1 MLFPIETQDCPKWQ
15 SWGKSDL
22 VKNIEEEELVS
33 FVIVRNTGY
42 ALFEVAS
49 TENLESRLRSE
60 NIAVLL
66 NFPFIAMF
74 AQFQFPSAL
83 PPWSYSVA
91 QLDVI

>member
-1 MLFPIETQDCPKWQ
+1 MWE
-15 SWGKSDL
+15 DL
-22 VKNIEEEELVS
+22 NIIC

-42 ALFEVAS
+42 ALFEVAL

-83 PPWSYSVA
+83 PP
-91 QLDVI
+91 

>member
-1 MLFPIETQDCPKWQ
+1 M
-15 SWGKSDL
+15 
-22 VKNIEEEELVS
+22 
-33 FVIVRNTGY
+33 
-42 ALFEVAS
+42 FEVAL

-83 PPWSYSVA
+83 PP
-91 QLDVI
+91 